1 MTDGPKRSTSAAGRS
16 ARDTHGIG
24 GSCSSSSKAPWL
36 RPAPSTG
43 HVDSHP
49 RGADRRALGAQHA
62 LTPGRAQIDTAR
74 LPVLLRR
81 IVLGAALLAFG
92 SAAQANDCGP
102 DATFGT
108 NGVANPHTGGW
119 MRVLEIAHDAAGR
132 LLVGVA
138 GGVVLRLDTDG
149 SLDPTWGGDGS
160 VELDISNGNLGAESF
175 ALQPDGKLLVAS
187 EGLWRLDAAGMPD
200 PSFGVGGTA
209 AGSHSLFDTSL
220 LPDGKILAVG
230 AKLMKFEADG
240 AADATFGAA
249 GEASHSL
256 GLATQLIVQADG
268 RILVIGN
275 AGSLS
280 GDGPIRAARFHPDG
294 SPDASWGN
302 AGESVFPGFWYCGT
316 STTGD
321 LQSDG
326 KLLLPGCVQDGT
338 GLRTL
343 AVARVDSDGSL
354 DPTFGIGG
362 IVQVPMGGESWGA
375 ALVVRADDTILAVGT
390 SIPNPNPW
398 PGDYSAAIASLRSD
412 GAPDY
417 GFDSGALRLKPIGW
431 YDMVGSAVSP
441 TATGEIVV
449 AGVDGVSNLADDVVV
464 VRLRDR
470 ICGADDSSC
479 YKARLL
485 PPIEKI
491 DSLPVTDAI
500 ESGPVKVLKP
510 LELCPSAATTTTY
523 EVAAPERR
531 YVAYKIKPSTGEP
544 KHVRQFGIEVTDR
557 FGTWLLDTI
566 KPDRLLVAGHADPT
580 TPPSPYLHDD
590 LKCYRVRPGAGAEKL
605 PKGTLVWAKDA
616 FELRQFEL
624 RRVSRLCLAADAGKA
639 PEYPSRNL
647 LCYGVRRAPGAPA
660 HTKQVTDVRDTL
672 DQYVALTKKVGSIC
686 FDATVSLP

>member
-1 MTDGPKRSTSAAGRS
+1 M
-16 ARDTHGIG
+16 
-24 GSCSSSSKAPWL
+24 
-36 RPAPSTG
+36 
-43 HVDSHP
+43 
-49 RGADRRALGAQHA
+49 
-62 LTPGRAQIDTAR
+62 
-74 LPVLLRR
+74 PVLLRR

-230 AKLMKFEADG
+230 
-240 AADATFGAA
+240 
-249 GEASHSL
+249 
-256 GLATQLIVQADG
+256 
-268 RILVIGN
+268 
-275 AGSLS
+275 
-280 GDGPIRAARFHPDG
+280 
-294 SPDASWGN
+294 
-302 AGESVFPGFWYCGT
+302 
-316 STTGD
+316 
-321 LQSDG
+321 
-326 KLLLPGCVQDGT
+326 
-338 GLRTL
+338 
-343 AVARVDSDGSL
+343 
-354 DPTFGIGG
+354 
-362 IVQVPMGGESWGA
+362 
-375 ALVVRADDTILAVGT
+375 T

-398 PGDYSAAIASLRSD
+398 PGDYSAVIASLRSD